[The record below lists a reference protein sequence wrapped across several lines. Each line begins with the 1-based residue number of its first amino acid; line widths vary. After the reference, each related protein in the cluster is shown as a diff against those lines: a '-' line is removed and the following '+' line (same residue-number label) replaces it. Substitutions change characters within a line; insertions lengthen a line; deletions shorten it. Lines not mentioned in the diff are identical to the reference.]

1 MLKLNPKLH
10 EPGILGLCFSVLIF
24 YTIFGVTSL
33 TFVSCGSKD
42 IDDPV
47 VPGGTE
53 TTTTT
58 TTTTTVTILKP
69 TDVKDYDKY
78 YQPQEM
84 KNMDVLR
91 GDSKWSF
98 VRSKQSTHFV
108 VFWEAGFGSDPN
120 ASTVSEALRVD
131 IDDLLKKAELFYDMN
146 ISTLKFAEI
155 GNGKSNLDKYKM
167 QIYMLYSTEWL
178 ATGGGYDD
186 KIGALWVNPGTCKP
200 VGSTIAHE
208 IGHSFQYQ
216 VYADLLASGVITN
229 DFTRGFRY
237 GYGGNGGNGFWE
249 QTAQWQSYQ
258 SYPMQAFDSYNF
270 GVYTENYHRHICHE
284 WQRYAS
290 YFIHYYWTSKHGI
303 DFIGKLWRE
312 SKSPEDPLQAY
323 IRLNSLTVDQLN
335 AELYDAA
342 TRFVTWDIDAIR
354 TNGANYIGKQTYK
367 FYQLTDGTYQ
377 VAYNRCPGTT
387 GYNVIPLNVPT
398 TGTVVTTKFTALTPG
413 SALAPG
419 DPGQYSEEG
428 ATLTTTK
435 YNNSS
440 LTRAGWRYGYV
451 ALLSSGQ
458 RVYGDMN
465 RKTSADVQFTV
476 PDGCA
481 KLWLVVLG
489 APSTYTVQPWD
500 EKESDDDQW
509 PYTVKF
515 TNTDILGNVI
525 INPNDTPKDLTLTY
539 DISFAADAT
548 AYSGATINLNTNG
561 DAAKVAQALVMQ
573 PSAIA
578 GALLAAKATPQ
589 EGKIAFAAVEPNGS
603 LNYNT
608 TANGLG
614 FWFDSTGKVIGWGK
628 DNDSKLFSEFSSS
641 SFEFSI
647 GQYPGKSKAGDKY
660 TVKEAFVYTKAG
672 KPYQVTF
679 VFNVTIK

>member
-1 MLKLNPKLH
+1 MFKLNSLLRK
-10 EPGILGLCFSVLIF
+10 PGFLGLCFYLLIF
-24 YTIFGVTSL
+24 LLISGANSL
-33 TFVSCGSKD
+33 TFVACKSDKD
-42 IDDPV
+42 I
-47 VPGGTE
+47 E
-53 TTTTT
+53 TPEEDKD
-58 TTTTTVTILKP
+58 TVTTKPTDVVILKP
-69 TDVKDYDKY
+69 TDIKDYDKFY
-78 YQPQEM
+78 KPQDL
-84 KNMDVLR
+84 KNIDMLR

-98 VRSKQSTHFV
+98 VRSKQSAHFV

-120 ASTVSEALRVD
+120 ASSVSEALRVD
-131 IDDLLKKAELFYDMN
+131 VDDLLKKAETFYDMN
-146 ISTLKFAEI
+146 TITLKFAET

-167 QIYMLYSTEWL
+167 QIYLLYQTEWL

-216 VYADLLASGVITN
+216 VYADVLASGVIAN

-258 SYPMQAFDSYNF
+258 SYPLQAFDSYNF
-270 GVYTENYHRHICHE
+270 PVYTENYHRHICHE

-303 DFIGKLWRE
+303 DFIGKIWRE
-312 SKSPEDPLQAY
+312 AKSPEDPLQAY
-323 IRLNSLTVDQLN
+323 MRLNSLTVDQLN

-354 TNGANYIGKQTYK
+354 TNGANYIGKHTYK
-367 FYQLTDGTYQ
+367 FYQLTDGAYQ
-377 VAYNRCPGTT
+377 VAYNHCPSTT

-398 TGTVVTTKFTALTPG
+398 AGTVVTTNFTALTPG
-413 SALAPG
+413 SPLAPN
-419 DPGQYSEEG
+419 DPGQYMENDKP
-428 ATLTTTK
+428 LTTTK
-435 YNNSS
+435 YNSSS

-451 ALLSSGQ
+451 ALLNNGQ
-458 RVYGDMN
+458 RVYGEMN
-465 RKTSADVQFTV
+465 RKTSGDVQFTI
-476 PDGCA
+476 PEGCA

-489 APSTYTVQPWD
+489 APSTYTSCAWD
-500 EKESDDDQW
+500 EKESNDDQW

-515 TNTDILGNVI
+515 ANTDILGNI
-525 INPNDTPKDLTLTY
+525 TIDPNETPKDLTLSY
-539 DISFAADAT
+539 DLSFAADAA
-548 AYSGATINLNTNG
+548 AYSGATVNLNTNG
-561 DAAKVAQALVMQ
+561 DASKVAQALVMQ
-573 PSAIA
+573 PSAIS

-589 EGKIAFAAVEPNGS
+589 EGKIAFAAVDNGT

-608 TANGLG
+608 TANGFG
-614 FWFDSTGKVIGWGK
+614 FWFDSTGKVTVWGK

-641 SFEFSI
+641 NFEFTV
-647 GQYPGKSKAGDKY
+647 GQYPGKCKAGDKY